1 MADNYFI
8 NELGISNIITNEVKS
23 TNFYTSHKITF
34 YYRIRRSGLSY
45 TNPDIRI
52 YLKFNDNSSINT
64 GWLKKQGSAGFYSYE
79 GDDGIGY
86 YTITLSKSNL
96 KNIKSITLQARKST
110 SISGD
115 VDFSKIFTF
124 SSNSGSSFYNYIGFN
139 NKNVQIGTEIK
150 FMGDGISPLPKEM
163 VPKDSCYFFYPIK
176 GEENKIF
183 FGDAIKLKTPKFSYL
198 GLELTPNKT
207 KVSVK
212 IGDST
217 NYALI
222 SEYSTYSAI
231 KELTLQEVSYK
242 TNKVTFKVEYSV
254 GVNESG
260 YYIYEQEMYGV
271 NAIDSYLNVDNLE
284 IHPNYVTKENI
295 DNDNAPFDFYLKIK
309 GDFKSNI
316 TDTELPFTIK
326 TITCKFQK
334 ENEGEETVLE
344 SYEILTSDQEY
355 SSIDFLSESQ
365 CNINKPTKIIFTLG
379 VYPLIDGGNET
390 YTYEYDVSK
399 IKQESNI
406 MSIRKITIDIAD
418 IYENYSIVNQIP
430 VLLNSETIVFNF
442 ASDQIIY
449 NPNDRVWI
457 TPESNSDIKFYD
469 DSHSFLEN
477 NSFTLQKDITE
488 TEQHIFYV
496 EYGELKPFSGSIIV
510 QFGRKSQI
518 KTVDNYIQDG
528 YLYYL
533 LIDNGG
539 DQSRAISSSQY
550 LNMENSLMR
559 NKREQNLQI
568 IFYKDNEQ
576 GGQFSI
582 TITEDNFKTYFKENT
597 KISIELKNL
606 EIKDDWNGI
615 KFSYNGITPDVP
627 YKLNIKTNRPT
638 LAYRKNGLIINGV
651 KNQQLPDDTFIE
663 INALDVSKK
672 IIINFYSESGSIQKT
687 GKIYYENGSICLEG
701 FSIK

>member
-8 NELGISNIITNEVKS
+8 NELGISNIITNEEES

-64 GWLKKQGSAGFYSYE
+64 GWLEKQGSAGFYSYE

-124 SSNSGSSFYNYIGFN
+124 SSNSESSFYNYIGFN

-176 GEENKIF
+176 EEENKIF
-183 FGDAIKLKTPKFSYL
+183 FGDKIKLKTPNFSYL

-212 IGDST
+212 VGDNS
-217 NYALI
+217 NYTLI
-222 SEYSTYSAI
+222 SEYNTYSEV
-231 KELTLQEVSYK
+231 KELTLEEALYK
-242 TNKVTFKVEYSV
+242 TNKVTFKVEYYV

-260 YYIYEQEMYGV
+260 YYTYEQEMCGV
-271 NAIDSYLNVDNLE
+271 NAINLYLDVDNLQ
-284 IHPNYVTKENI
+284 IHPNCVTEENI
-295 DNDNAPFDFYLKIK
+295 DNNKTPFNFHLKIE
-309 GDFKSNI
+309 GDFVSNI
-316 TDTELPFTIK
+316 VDTELPFTIK
-326 TITCKFQK
+326 TITCELQK
-334 ENEGEETVLE
+334 EKEGQDTISE
-344 SYEILTSDQEY
+344 SYEVLTSDQEY
-355 SSIDFLSESQ
+355 SSINFLSESQ

-379 VYPLIDGGNET
+379 VEPLIDGGAYT
-390 YTYEYDVSK
+390 YTYEYDASK
-399 IKQESNI
+399 IKEESNI
-406 MSIRKITIDIAD
+406 MSIRSITASIQD

-430 VLLNSETIVFNF
+430 VLLNGETIVFNF
-442 ASDQIIY
+442 ASNRIIY
-449 NPNDRVWI
+449 NPNDRVWV
-457 TPESNSDIKFYD
+457 ESVLVSDIKFYD
-469 DSHSFLEN
+469 DRHSYLEN
-477 NSFTLQKDITE
+477 NSFTLQNDITE

-559 NKREQNLQI
+559 NENAQNLLI
-568 IFYKDNEQ
+568 NFYKDDEQ
-576 GGQFSI
+576 EGQFSV
-582 TITEDNFKTYFKENT
+582 TITKDNFKTYFKENT
-597 KISIELKNL
+597 KISIKLENL
-606 EIKDDWNGI
+606 EIEDNWNGI
-615 KFSYNGITPDVP
+615 SFSYNVIPSET

-651 KNQQLPDDTFIE
+651 KNQQLSDDTFIE
-663 INALDVSKK
+663 INALDLSKK
-672 IIINFYSESGSIQKT
+672 IIFNFYNDAGSIEKT